1 MNTLKAMA
9 ENAILNLTTIPQ
21 QQQQQQQIS
30 NPATLQTTPNTLQQ
44 LNNHLQLLNNNNN
57 NNTSGFVNGNSTNEL
72 TIASLLGNIKKFFFK
87 SNDFIEFKIFIK

>member
-57 NNTSGFVNGNSTNEL
+57 NNNTSGFVNGNSTNEL
-72 TIASLLGNIKKFFFK
+72 TIASLLGNIKKFFF
-87 SNDFIEFKIFIK
+87 

>member
-9 ENAILNLTTIPQ
+9 ENAILNLTPTP
-21 QQQQQQQIS
+21 QQQQIS

-57 NNTSGFVNGNSTNEL
+57 NTSGFVNGNSTNEL
-72 TIASLLGNIKKFFFK
+72 TIANLLGNI
-87 SNDFIEFKIFIK
+87 NNYLNLIVLVI

>member
-9 ENAILNLTTIPQ
+9 ENAILNLTTIPQQ

-44 LNNHLQLLNNNNN
+44 LNNHLQLLNNN